1 MQFFVELLV
10 CIVINESWVAR
21 QLRYLA
27 SSVTPAKVV
36 AECDEWRCVVEGD
49 DGVSSKQCDE
59 TGHEKHEDRYV
70 GPTLHREDGGRI
82 ILSHVN
88 TWVRIMERRASQRC
102 TEGAQDGRGTRKGA
116 SANKHNV
123 DLKKRKHTIIQ
134 PGK

>member
-59 TGHEKHEDRYV
+59 TGHEKHEDR
-70 GPTLHREDGGRI
+70 EDGERI

-88 TWVRIMERRASQRC
+88 MWVRIMERRASQRC
-102 TEGAQDGRGTRKGA
+102 TEGAQDGRGTRKRA